1 VADRVLVPFA
11 TGQWLALSPE
21 TFREALEAG
30 TAAMPSP
37 AQAKGAD
44 PTQKLASAAEMEV
57 ATGVPASCFAAQARE
72 RRIPFRKIGRYVR
85 FDVAEVLASAALQPR
100 PQSGA
105 FGTAR

>member
-1 VADRVLVPFA
+1 MARP
-11 TGQWLALSPE
+11 LARDIP
-21 TFREALEAG
+21 EALEAG

-72 RRIPFRKIGRYVR
+72 RRIPFRKT
-85 FDVAEVLASAALQPR
+85 R
-100 PQSGA
+100 PVCA
-105 FGTAR
+105 V